1 MNIKLTDNQ
10 FILKKLALEGFLA
23 QVIEYAPFSRAP
35 ILRFAEKHF

>member
-1 MNIKLTDNQ
+1 MNTKLTDKS
-10 FILKKLALEGFLA
+10 ILLKKLALEGFLA